1 MYLTCVISKMCFCDG
16 YSFLVIN
23 KNTEEKQFIQGDENL
38 VEFFE
43 SHYSLPCLF
52 HKLLKNEYVRHNGTI
67 YHLTYNYHPNCQRVK
82 MQLVKGLGVEDPGLW
97 RICPKEYRHL
107 LHDERRQELNK
118 PKKLYNLITVPPL
131 EMKRTDTSINVDNH

>member
-1 MYLTCVISKMCFCDG
+1 MTININRVSDLYHFKMCFCDG

-52 HKLLKNEYVRHNGTI
+52 HKLLKNEYVHHNGTL
-67 YHLTYNYHPNCQRVK
+67 YHLSYNSHPDCQRVK
-82 MQLVKGLGVEDPGLW
+82 MQLVKGLGIEDLGLW

-118 PKKLYNLITVPPL
+118 PIV
-131 EMKRTDTSINVDNH
+131 